1 VVNET
6 MTGSRFDAA
15 RTVADAVLYEGYLL
29 YPYRASATKNQMR
42 WQFGVA
48 VPPSYAAADPSERCR
63 LRAEMIVDPGAEPV
77 LNGRVRFLRVLQ
89 RTIDAPGEGPRT
101 WDEGQVH
108 EVDLAPIRLLP
119 MADASRSTAF
129 HVDGVD
135 EQADTASVDG
145 GVLRGADLDGVIDIE
160 ARWADGLAPL
170 IAVAVTVAN
179 TAEWDAGDARR
190 DDAMAHSMVGL
201 HVVLAIDDGS
211 FVSSIDPPADARPA
225 VDACTNDGLFPV
237 LLGDEG
243 CADVILASPIILYD
257 HPAVAPE
264 SQGDMFDA
272 TEIDEILALRV
283 LTLTDEEKAEARQ
296 TDARAA
302 AIIDRCDE
310 MPPELWSRLHGAIR
324 TLRPGATST
333 PVEETMPWWEPAVDE
348 RFDPFTDTLMVGGVV
363 VGAGSSVRLH
373 PTRRADA
380 HDMFLV
386 GMKATVGGIFSDV
399 DGDVLVAVTL
409 DDDPATEELAW
420 QGRYLFFHPDEIE
433 VEP

>member
-1 VVNET
+1 
-6 MTGSRFDAA
+6 M
-15 RTVADAVLYEGYLL
+15 
-29 YPYRASATKNQMR
+29 
-42 WQFGVA
+42 
-48 VPPSYAAADPSERCR
+48 
-63 LRAEMIVDPGAEPV
+63 
-77 LNGRVRFLRVLQ
+77 
-89 RTIDAPGEGPRT
+89 RT

-108 EVDLAPIRLLP
+108 EVDLEPICLLP
-119 MADASRSTAF
+119 MADASRSTVF
-129 HVDGVD
+129 HVDGVEETD
-135 EQADTASVDG
+135 SASVEG
-145 GVLRGADLDGVIDIE
+145 GVLRGAELDGVVDVE
-160 ARWADGLAPL
+160 VRWAAGLAPL
-170 IAVAVTVAN
+170 IAVGVTVTN
-179 TAEWDAGDARR
+179 TSEWDAGDARR

-201 HVVLAIDDGS
+201 HVVLAVDDGQ

-225 VDACTNDGLFPV
+225 VDACTNDGLFSV

-243 CADVILASPIILYD
+243 SADVVLASPIILYD

-283 LTLTDEEKAEARQ
+283 LTLTDDEKAEARQ

-324 TLRPGATST
+324 TLRPAAASM
-333 PVEETMPWWEPAVDE
+333 PDEETMPWWEPAVDE
-348 RFDPFTDTLMVGGVV
+348 RFDPFTDTLKVGEVV
-363 VGAGSSVRLH
+363 VGAGTSVRLC